1 MMIKLLCCTAAMI
14 LQLWSVAQTDSVKV
28 NSSDTL
34 RSADTLIE
42 KSSSVKTSERRQ
54 VYKLKPSADIPV
66 FAVGAGWSAYAFTKI
81 YSKEH
86 SSEETILSLDVNDI
100 NGFDRWAVRPY
111 DEAIDKAS
119 YYPFYASTLLPFLF
133 LTGKETSKDFFKLS
147 FLYLETMSIT
157 GFLYTGSVYVTNRYR
172 PYAYSSE
179 TEMPQRTRGGAK
191 NSFYAGHVAL
201 VATSTFFMAK
211 VYSDYHPDSKAK
223 WVFYTIA
230 SAATAATAYMRH
242 AAGQHFPSDILL
254 GITQGTLTGILVPHF
269 HKNKII
275 KDPNLSIMPYTNGV
289 SSGFA
294 LSYKLK

>member
-1 MMIKLLCCTAAMI
+1 MMKKLLCCTAAI
-14 LQLWSVAQTDSVKV
+14 VLHLFLFAQEDSSRIAT
-28 NSSDTL
+28 NDTL
-34 RSADTLIE
+34 RSADTLLE
-42 KSSSVKTSERRQ
+42 KISVTNTGTRQ
-54 VYKLKPSADIPV
+54 QIYKLKPSVDIPV

-86 SSEETILSLDVNDI
+86 SSEEQILSLDINDI

-111 DEAIDKAS
+111 DKSIDKAS

-133 LTGKETSKDFFKLS
+133 LTGKQTSKDFFKLS

-157 GFLYTGSVYVTNRYR
+157 GFLYTGSVYLTNRYR

-179 TEMPQRTRGGAK
+179 TTMDQRTRGGAK

-211 VYSDYHPDSKAK
+211 VYADYHPESNAK
-223 WVFYTIA
+223 WVFYTLA
-230 SAATAATAYMRH
+230 GVATGATAYMRYR
-242 AAGQHFPSDILL
+242 AGQHFPSDLL
-254 GITQGTLTGILVPHF
+254 IGITQGTLTGILVPHF
-269 HKNKII
+269 HKVKLI
-275 KDPNLSIMPYTNGV
+275 KDPNLSIMPYSNGK

-294 LSYKLK
+294 VNYKF